1 MSEAFIRDYVRTPI
15 GRYGCVLFAAAVS
28 GMLFFAIPPGVADTP
43 VVTDRHV
50 VIERDEYGVPQ
61 IYARSAYGLFYGYG
75 YAVAQDRLF
84 QMEMA
89 KRSTQGRVAEVLG
102 EAFVGFD
109 KATRSNYWPASIERQ
124 VAALPQSDRDILDG
138 YAAGMNAWI
147 TKVRS
152 NASELLPKQFKDFGF
167 APSIWSAFDV
177 AMVFIGTMAN
187 RFSDASGEI
196 DNLALLTQLKDRYG
210 TERAAQ
216 LFDQLKWLTNLDAR
230 TTIPQSEGHYPIKFG
245 AASQPDKLTYNLPR
259 YDGRPPMLERLA
271 LGAGGELLNQS
282 EDGNRE
288 TLLRQLTQFGQTG
301 SAGFQTHSNM
311 WIVGRDK
318 ARNAKAIMLNGPQF
332 GWFVPAY
339 TYGVGLHGPGYDIV
353 GNTPFAYPC
362 ILFGHNGRVA
372 WGSTAGFGDDVDIFL
387 ETLDPQDATHYRHN
401 GEWLQMER
409 RTDRIAVK
417 DSEPIVLDV
426 YRTVHGI
433 VVKTDSVQ
441 HVAYSKARAWD
452 GLEVQ
457 SLMAWTHQGQ
467 ATDWPSWIAEA
478 ERQALTINWYYADHD
493 GNIGYVHTG
502 KYPDRRPGH
511 DPRLPVPGTGEWDW
525 RGLLPFSANPKV
537 YNPAQGYIINWNNA
551 PEAGYPAT
559 DLYSIL
565 WGEAD
570 RVSEIE
576 DRLKQYK
583 TLDIGDMWSLLRS
596 TSLADVNVRH
606 FLPFIRQAVGPLPAV
621 DERKELLDLL
631 NHWNGLNENTTG
643 NGYYDNPG
651 SAVMDAWL
659 TAMLRRT
666 LGQVLPADLFKWYA
680 SSGYATPERPP
691 AGSINIAPGTKILYE
706 ALLGPKSGV
715 PQRFDIFLGQS
726 PDTVVLGALDDAL
739 IALKK
744 QYGNDIRAWKVPVVP
759 LAFLANNFLGVPQA
773 DQTEAKRGPIFLNR
787 GTENDLIAF
796 DSQGVQALDVVAP
809 GQSGYVTL
817 AGERSGHYE
826 DQFGMYNEFGRKR
839 IWLNAADVERTT
851 RLREEINY

>member
-417 DSEPIVLDV
+417 NSEPIVLDV

-433 VVKTDSVQ
+433 VVKTELGATRRLFQGSCLGRPGGA
-441 HVAYSKARAWD
+441 VAHGMDPSGPGD
-452 GLEVQ
+452 GLAVVD
-457 SLMAWTHQGQ
+457 SRGGAPGAHHQ
-467 ATDWPSWIAEA
+467 
-478 ERQALTINWYYADHD
+478 L
-493 GNIGYVHTG
+493 VL
-502 KYPDRRPGH
+502 RRP
-511 DPRLPVPGTGEWDW
+511 
-525 RGLLPFSANPKV
+525 
-537 YNPAQGYIINWNNA
+537 
-551 PEAGYPAT
+551 
-559 DLYSIL
+559 
-565 WGEAD
+565 
-570 RVSEIE
+570 
-576 DRLKQYK
+576 
-583 TLDIGDMWSLLRS
+583 
-596 TSLADVNVRH
+596 
-606 FLPFIRQAVGPLPAV
+606 
-621 DERKELLDLL
+621 
-631 NHWNGLNENTTG
+631 
-643 NGYYDNPG
+643 
-651 SAVMDAWL
+651 
-659 TAMLRRT
+659 
-666 LGQVLPADLFKWYA
+666 
-680 SSGYATPERPP
+680 
-691 AGSINIAPGTKILYE
+691 
-706 ALLGPKSGV
+706 
-715 PQRFDIFLGQS
+715 
-726 PDTVVLGALDDAL
+726 
-739 IALKK
+739 
-744 QYGNDIRAWKVPVVP
+744 
-759 LAFLANNFLGVPQA
+759 
-773 DQTEAKRGPIFLNR
+773 
-787 GTENDLIAF
+787 
-796 DSQGVQALDVVAP
+796 
-809 GQSGYVTL
+809 
-817 AGERSGHYE
+817 
-826 DQFGMYNEFGRKR
+826 
-839 IWLNAADVERTT
+839 
-851 RLREEINY
+851 